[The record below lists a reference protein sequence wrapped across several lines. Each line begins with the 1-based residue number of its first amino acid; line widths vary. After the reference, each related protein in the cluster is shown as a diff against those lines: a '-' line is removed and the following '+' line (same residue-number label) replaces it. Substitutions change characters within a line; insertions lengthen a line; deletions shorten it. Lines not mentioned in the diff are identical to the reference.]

1 MELMLEIISRQ
12 KFTLGNAA
20 SHVFSEAGGC
30 IGRDQ
35 ACEWA
40 LPDKN
45 KQISRRHA
53 LITCDG
59 SHFYI
64 EDTSTNGIFLVMER
78 ERLPR
83 NKPYKIE
90 HGTSFYF
97 VEYTVQARLLHK
109 PDAYLAPAM
118 SVEAADLI
126 PDDAFLDAD
135 PLVAMEQQDE
145 FIAKSRLGMYNDLL
159 GVAAGK
165 PELQADHNTPPT
177 DSMLRVSAIPEGW
190 ESAELSPP
198 PHREP
203 LAPAPQERAPEPPRT
218 VFPHR
223 PILEDEPER
232 RIEVYPETE
241 VFFQTLGFKEMPESP
256 EERERILAQA
266 AELLLAAVDGM
277 LQSLRNRADS
287 KNDLRLPVTTMT
299 LASNNPLKF
308 SPTAQAALDHLLAPP
323 QEGMLHPAQAMV
335 AGFNDL
341 HSHHM
346 GLLAGARAAV
356 RAGLEKVSPVQVEA
370 RLDANG
376 SPRFNRTGR
385 LWNTFVHMHRR
396 LLDEPESFSAF
407 FLQDFARAYEV
418 QVRTLHPTP
427 SRTRRE

>member
-12 KFTLGNAA
+12 KFTLGTIA

-30 IGRDQ
+30 IGRDE
-35 ACEWA
+35 ACEWT

-45 KQISRRHA
+45 KKLSRRHA

-59 SHFYI
+59 TNFYI
-64 EDTSTNGIFLVMER
+64 EDTSTNGIYLVMER

-83 NKPYKIE
+83 NKPYRIE

-118 SVEAADLI
+118 SVEAAEMI
-126 PDDAFLDAD
+126 PDDAFLDPD

-159 GVAAGK
+159 GVSNVE
-165 PELQADHNTPPT
+165 PVMQADNTLPPM

-190 ESAELSPP
+190 EDGDAGFT
-198 PHREP
+198 
-203 LAPAPQERAPEPPRT
+203 PAPQKSTPALPHESRVVKT
-218 VFPHR
+218 LFPHK
-223 PILEDEPER
+223 PIFEDEPER
-232 RIEVYPETE
+232 RVEVFPETD
-241 VFFQTLGFKEMPESP
+241 VFFKTLGFKEVPESP
-256 EERERILAQA
+256 EERERILSQA
-266 AELLLAAVDGM
+266 AELLLVAVDGM
-277 LQSLRNRADS
+277 LQALRNRADS

-299 LASNNPLKF
+299 LASNNPFKF
-308 SPTAQAALDHLLAPP
+308 SPNGQAALDYLLAPP
-323 QEGMLHPAQAMV
+323 QEGMLHPAQAMIS
-335 AGFNDL
+335 GFTDL
-341 HSHHM
+341 HGHHM

-356 RAGLEKVSPVQVEA
+356 RAALDKVSPVQVEA
-370 RLDANG
+370 KLEADG
-376 SPRFNRTGR
+376 SPRFNRNGR
-385 LWNTFVHMHRR
+385 LWNTFTHMHRR
-396 LLDEPESFSAF
+396 LIDDPESFSAF

-427 SRTRRE
+427 NRTRRE